1 MTLGHR
7 CPGSGATRT
16 ACSHR
21 CDNNITTKIDAVLS
35 QIWLRSDAF
44 RNVCM
49 NICTMYTIRNCL
61 YLPGKRPYML
71 HRKRVRAE
79 MIFHI
84 SKAKI
89 RAAMRPPLSLHMQLT
104 EDAGLESRGC
114 AALHGTYYVA
124 SSLAALSKIRSSVQ
138 DRSVGLRMEAT
149 RKRRARGKKKKRGKK
164 KT

>member
-1 MTLGHR
+1 
-7 CPGSGATRT
+7 
-16 ACSHR
+16 
-21 CDNNITTKIDAVLS
+21 
-35 QIWLRSDAF
+35 
-44 RNVCM
+44 M
-49 NICTMYTIRNCL
+49 NLLMRFAANFQSMW
-61 YLPGKRPYML
+61 RPT
-71 HRKRVRAE
+71 VASTCNPFCE
-79 MIFHI
+79 FHI

-149 RKRRARGKKKKRGKK
+149 RKQRTHTHSVDLVSQGATLLRAAQTVLPTSEQKPF
-164 KT
+164 TDSP

>member
-1 MTLGHR
+1 MASHVRLNSFSKPRKGFSSCFRTYTTAR
-7 CPGSGATRT
+7 MSRAPSGIPIEGKSQKKPREPTQQ
-16 ACSHR
+16 CS
-21 CDNNITTKIDAVLS
+21 LES
-35 QIWLRSDAF
+35 IWLRSNAF
-44 RNVCM
+44 HNVCM

-104 EDAGLESRGC
+104 EDAGLESGGC
-114 AALHGTYYVA
+114 AALHGTYC
-124 SSLAALSKIRSSVQ
+124 VQ
-138 DRSVGLRMEAT
+138 APRT
-149 RKRRARGKKKKRGKK
+149 
-164 KT
+164 T

>member
-1 MTLGHR
+1 
-7 CPGSGATRT
+7 
-16 ACSHR
+16 
-21 CDNNITTKIDAVLS
+21 
-35 QIWLRSDAF
+35 
-44 RNVCM
+44 M

-149 RKRRARGKKKKRGKK
+149 RKRRTHTHSVDLVSQVATLLRAAQNVLP
-164 KT
+164 TSEQTPVTDSP